1 MDFMRIG
8 YINLG
13 IALDHLM
20 STLYLISPQEKN
32 SCYYVKILNIPH
44 KFL

>member
-8 YINLG
+8 YINLS

-20 STLYLISPQEKN
+20 STLYLISPQEK
-32 SCYYVKILNIPH
+32 K
-44 KFL
+44 